1 MKATHVVIEDVGH
14 FLKAG
19 EKVYIIAS
27 GEFEARVQSVNPS
40 YKEGRWFSRLE
51 NLRPIRNLKME
62 NK

>member
-1 MKATHVVIEDVGH
+1 MKATHVVLEDEAY

-27 GEFEARVQSVNPS
+27 NDFAAKVQSINPS
-40 YKEGRWFSRLE
+40 YKDGRWVTPLE